1 MSYSTF
7 RLQCIGLACHGC
19 PINICWLIG
28 RRNAIAATVQSLMEV
43 SNGKG
48 EIEDSFHLTY
58 HLASKAGFADYHIP
72 LGNIFKIVIGIH
84 MLLDTVT
91 ISLI

>member
-1 MSYSTF
+1 
-7 RLQCIGLACHGC
+7 
-19 PINICWLIG
+19 
-28 RRNAIAATVQSLMEV
+28 MEV